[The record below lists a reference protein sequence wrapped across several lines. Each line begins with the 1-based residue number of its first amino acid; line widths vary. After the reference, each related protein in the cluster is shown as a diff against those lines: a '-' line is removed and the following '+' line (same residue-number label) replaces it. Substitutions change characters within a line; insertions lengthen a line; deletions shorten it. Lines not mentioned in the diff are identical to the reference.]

1 MFFIMGITEG
11 RKRFEQLFS
20 IICPACGNAGRAV
33 VYMTYTCLSLFF
45 IPVFKWNRQYYVEM
59 ECCGT
64 LFMLNE
70 ENIEHYI
77 LTISQYVDTN
87 YYHEFIIAFTEDK
100 QFLIDP
106 TFGQFINN
114 GTKLIKFL
122 AWPGD
127 VLKTKENGEKFT
139 EELLNQGLYEVT
151 ESDVKSYLSSFDI
164 TKQNE
169 DIDFSF
175 QKLRKVNNK

>member
-1 MFFIMGITEG
+1 MKEEYIKITVQELKAEAASYG
-11 RKRFEQLFS
+11 DFNPDGLCILFADNIS
-20 IICPACGNAGRAV
+20 
-33 VYMTYTCLSLFF
+33 
-45 IPVFKWNRQYYVEM
+45 
-59 ECCGT
+59 
-64 LFMLNE
+64 FMLNE

-114 GTKLIKFL
+114 GTKLIRFL

>member
-1 MFFIMGITEG
+1 MKEEYIKITVQELKAEAASYG
-11 RKRFEQLFS
+11 DFNPDGLCILFADNIS
-20 IICPACGNAGRAV
+20 
-33 VYMTYTCLSLFF
+33 
-45 IPVFKWNRQYYVEM
+45 
-59 ECCGT
+59 
-64 LFMLNE
+64 FMLNE

-100 QFLIDP
+100 KFLIDP

-114 GTKLIKFL
+114 GTNLIKFL

>member
-1 MFFIMGITEG
+1 MKEEYIKITVQELKAEAASYG
-11 RKRFEQLFS
+11 DFNPDGLCILFADNIS
-20 IICPACGNAGRAV
+20 
-33 VYMTYTCLSLFF
+33 
-45 IPVFKWNRQYYVEM
+45 
-59 ECCGT
+59 
-64 LFMLNE
+64 FMLNE

>member
-1 MFFIMGITEG
+1 MKEEYIKITVQELKAEAASYG
-11 RKRFEQLFS
+11 DFNPDGLCILFADNIS
-20 IICPACGNAGRAV
+20 
-33 VYMTYTCLSLFF
+33 
-45 IPVFKWNRQYYVEM
+45 
-59 ECCGT
+59 
-64 LFMLNE
+64 FMLNE

-114 GTKLIKFL
+114 GTKLIRFL

-139 EELLNQGLYEVT
+139 KELLNQGLYEVT